1 MTDFLLH
8 PSLSSWKL
16 NIYCRKAVAE
26 EAHKGDL
33 LCQAEMISHLTIF
46 VNYEDDK
53 HPRATTICKKWIE
66 NISDKLHLENFFR
79 QLLIVNAL
87 PKKIHKKLIE
97 TIPFDIDSRCFR
109 LYPQQKDFLLKIDSL
124 GLYSG
129 PDYMYYLA
137 SINNDLNM
145 MKKASENGS
154 LEAIVFLFRKTK
166 KNKYLER
173 ALKQGWVIEK
183 KDIEMSDE
191 EYLDFLLIPRIEK

>member
-16 NIYCRKAVAE
+16 NIDCRKTVAE
-26 EAHKGDL
+26 GAHKGDL
-33 LCQAEMISHLTIF
+33 LCQAEMISHLAIF
-46 VNYEDDK
+46 VNYENDK
-53 HPRATTICKKWIE
+53 NPRSTVICKKWIE
-66 NISDKLHLENFFR
+66 NVSDKLHLENFFR

-87 PKKIHKKLIE
+87 PKKVHKKLIE

-109 LYPQQKDFLLKIDSL
+109 LYPLQQDFLSKIDSF

-137 SINNDLNM
+137 SINNDTKM

-154 LEAIVFLFRKTK
+154 LEATVFLFRKTN

-173 ALKQGWVIEK
+173 ALKQGWAVEK
-183 KDIEMSDE
+183 KNIEMTDE
-191 EYLDFLLIPRIEK
+191 EYLDFLSIPRIEK